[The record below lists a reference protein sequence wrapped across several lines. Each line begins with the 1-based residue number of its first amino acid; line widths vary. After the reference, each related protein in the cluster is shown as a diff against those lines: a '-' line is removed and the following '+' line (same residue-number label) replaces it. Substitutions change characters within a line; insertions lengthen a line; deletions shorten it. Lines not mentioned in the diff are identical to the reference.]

1 MRWPASRRSKVT
13 HVARHAEE
21 PRAGDG
27 LVRAGGVVFLVGLVA
42 IGVMFVPFIVDLAT
56 KGARYA
62 QDHHEYGVALNLA
75 TFLTCAGFA
84 LGLIGLLRQAKES
97 RRRARGG

>member
-1 MRWPASRRSKVT
+1 M
-13 HVARHAEE
+13 ARHAEE

-27 LVRAGGVVFLVGLVA
+27 LVRAGGLVFLGGLLA
-42 IGVMFVPFIVDLAT
+42 IAVMFVPFVVDLLT

-75 TFLTCAGFA
+75 TFLTCVGFG

-97 RRRARGG
+97 RRRARNGG

>member
-1 MRWPASRRSKVT
+1 M
-13 HVARHAEE
+13 ARHAEE

-27 LVRAGGVVFLVGLVA
+27 LVRAGGLVFLVGLGA
-42 IGVMFVPFIVDLAT
+42 IAVMFVPFVVDLVT

-62 QDHHEYGVALNLA
+62 QDHHEYGLALNLA
-75 TFLTCAGFA
+75 SFLTCVGFG

-97 RRRARGG
+97 RRKAREG